1 MEHRQHEHKSISER
15 WIDIINPSQAELD
28 ELSSRYK
35 LHPNAV
41 QDCLKPDHLPKY
53 EEIDQTKFIVSRI
66 YDINQ
71 STDADTIQEVSR
83 KISIFITQDT
93 IITIHRTD
101 QPILSEIRHQYID
114 SLRCTDLNQL
124 LMIILNKVL
133 LSYEQP
139 ALKLNDEIDFYEN
152 KIFLK
157 NKLPSLLKN
166 LYRIKR
172 KVSVNRRIL
181 TLTKDIINKLEIEN
195 RKNVMY
201 RELQDTY
208 VQQETIYDQLNDDI
222 NNVLQLYLSIS
233 SQKTNEVIR
242 VLTIFSVFFMPLTF
256 IVGIYGMNFHYMPE
270 LEWKFGYLFSIVIMI
285 AVTLIIYLWFKRKDL
300 L

>member
-1 MEHRQHEHKSISER
+1 MEHHQHEHKSIADR
-15 WIDIINPSQAELD
+15 WIDITNPSQAELD
-28 ELSSRYK
+28 ELSSKYK

-66 YDINQ
+66 YDIHQ

-83 KISIFITQDT
+83 KISIFITHDT
-93 IITIHRTD
+93 IITIHRTE
-101 QPILSEIRHQYID
+101 QTVLSDIRHQYID
-114 SLRCTDLNQL
+114 SLRCTDINQL
-124 LMIILNKVL
+124 LMIILIKVL
-133 LSYEQP
+133 LSYEAP

-181 TLTKDIINKLEIEN
+181 TLTKDIINKLEVEN
-195 RKNVMY
+195 RKNAMF
-201 RELQDTY
+201 REMSDTY
-208 VQQETIYDQLNDDI
+208 VQQDTIYDQLNDDI

-270 LEWKFGYLFSIVIMI
+270 LEWKFGYLFSILIMI
-285 AVTLIIYLWFKRKDL
+285 VVTVIIYLWFKKKDWL
-300 L
+300 

>member
-15 WIDIINPSQAELD
+15 WIDITNPSQAELD
-28 ELSSRYK
+28 ELSSKYN

-83 KISIFITQDT
+83 KISIFITHDT
-93 IITIHRTD
+93 IITIHRTE
-101 QPILSEIRHQYID
+101 QTVLSDIRHQYID

-181 TLTKDIINKLEIEN
+181 TLTKDIINKLESDN
-195 RKNVMY
+195 HKNVMY

-270 LEWKFGYLFSIVIMI
+270 LEWKFGYLFSMLIMI
-285 AVTLIIYLWFKRKDL
+285 AVTVIIFLWFKRKDWL
-300 L
+300 

>member
-1 MEHRQHEHKSISER
+1 
-15 WIDIINPSQAELD
+15 
-28 ELSSRYK
+28 
-35 LHPNAV
+35 
-41 QDCLKPDHLPKY
+41 
-53 EEIDQTKFIVSRI
+53 
-66 YDINQ
+66 
-71 STDADTIQEVSR
+71 
-83 KISIFITQDT
+83 
-93 IITIHRTD
+93 
-101 QPILSEIRHQYID
+101 
-114 SLRCTDLNQL
+114 
-124 LMIILNKVL
+124 MIILIKVL
-133 LSYEQP
+133 LSYEAP

-181 TLTKDIINKLEIEN
+181 TLTKDIINKLEVEN
-195 RKNVMY
+195 RKNAMF
-201 RELQDTY
+201 REMSDTY
-208 VQQETIYDQLNDDI
+208 VQQDTIYDQLNDDI

-270 LEWKFGYLFSIVIMI
+270 LEWKFGYLFSILIMI
-285 AVTLIIYLWFKRKDL
+285 AVTVIIYLWFKKKDWL
-300 L
+300 

>member
-15 WIDIINPSQAELD
+15 WIDITNPSQAELD
-28 ELSSRYK
+28 ELSTKYN

-53 EEIDQTKFIVSRI
+53 EEIEQSKFIVSRI
-66 YDINQ
+66 YDANQ
-71 STDADTIQEVSR
+71 SSDADTIQEVSR
-83 KISIFITQDT
+83 KISIFITHDT
-93 IITIHRTD
+93 LITIHRTD
-101 QPILSEIRHQYID
+101 QTILSDIRHHYID
-114 SLRCTDLNQL
+114 SLRCTDINQL

-181 TLTKDIINKLEIEN
+181 TLTKDIINKLESDN
-195 RKNVMY
+195 HKNVMY

-270 LEWKFGYLFSIVIMI
+270 LEWKFGYLFSMLIMI
-285 AVTLIIYLWFKRKDL
+285 AVTVIIYLWFKRKDWL
-300 L
+300 

>member
-15 WIDIINPSQAELD
+15 WIDITNPSQAELD
-28 ELSSRYK
+28 ELSSKYK

-53 EEIDQTKFIVSRI
+53 EEIEQSKFIVSRI

-71 STDADTIQEVSR
+71 SSDADTIQEVSR
-83 KISIFITQDT
+83 KVSIFITHDT
-93 IITIHRTD
+93 IITIHRTE
-101 QPILSEIRHQYID
+101 QTVLSEIRHQYID
-114 SLRCTDLNQL
+114 SLRCTDINQL

-133 LSYEQP
+133 LSYETP

-195 RKNVMY
+195 HKNVMY

-285 AVTLIIYLWFKRKDL
+285 AVTLIIYLWFKKKDWL
-300 L
+300 

>member
-15 WIDIINPSQAELD
+15 WIDITNPTQAELD
-28 ELSSRYK
+28 ELSSKYK

-53 EEIDQTKFIVSRI
+53 EEIEQSKFIVSRI

-71 STDADTIQEVSR
+71 SSDADTIQEVSR
-83 KISIFITQDT
+83 KVSIFITHDI
-93 IITIHRTD
+93 IITIHRTE
-101 QPILSEIRHQYID
+101 QPVLSEIRHQYID
-114 SLRCTDLNQL
+114 SLRCTEINQL

-133 LSYEQP
+133 LSYESP

-157 NKLPSLLKN
+157 NKLPNLLKN

-195 RKNVMY
+195 HKNVMY

-256 IVGIYGMNFHYMPE
+256 IVGIYGMNFHFMPE
-270 LEWKFGYLFSIVIMI
+270 LEWKFGYLFSILIMV
-285 AVTLIIYLWFKRKDL
+285 AVTVIIYLWFKKKDWL
-300 L
+300 

>member
-1 MEHRQHEHKSISER
+1 MEHHQHEHKSIADR
-15 WIDIINPSQAELD
+15 WIDITNPSQAELD
-28 ELSSRYK
+28 ELSSKYK

-66 YDINQ
+66 YDIHQ

-83 KISIFITQDT
+83 KISIFITHDT
-93 IITIHRTD
+93 IITIHRTE
-101 QPILSEIRHQYID
+101 QTVLSDIRHQYID
-114 SLRCTDLNQL
+114 SLRCTDINQL
-124 LMIILNKVL
+124 LMIILIKVL
-133 LSYEQP
+133 LSYEAP

-181 TLTKDIINKLEIEN
+181 TLTKDIINKLEVEN
-195 RKNVMY
+195 RKNAMF
-201 RELQDTY
+201 REMSDTY
-208 VQQETIYDQLNDDI
+208 VQQDTIYDQLNDDI

-270 LEWKFGYLFSIVIMI
+270 LEWKFGYLFSILIMI
-285 AVTLIIYLWFKRKDL
+285 AVTVIIYLWFKKKDWL
-300 L
+300 

>member
-1 MEHRQHEHKSISER
+1 MEHHQHEHKSISER
-15 WIDIINPSQAELD
+15 WIDITNPTQAELD
-28 ELSSRYK
+28 ELSSKYK

-66 YDINQ
+66 YDFNQ
-71 STDADTIQEVSR
+71 GADADTIQEVSR

-93 IITIHRTD
+93 IITIHRTA
-101 QPILSEIRHQYID
+101 QPVLTEIKQTYVD
-114 SLRCTDLNQL
+114 SLRCTDINQL
-124 LMIILNKVL
+124 LMIILIKVL
-133 LSYEQP
+133 LSYEVP

-157 NKLPSLLKN
+157 NKLPNLLKN

-181 TLTKDIINKLEIEN
+181 TLTKDIINKLEVEN
-195 RKNVMY
+195 HKNAMF
-201 RELQDTY
+201 REMSDTY
-208 VQQETIYDQLNDDI
+208 IQQDTIYDQLNDDI

-256 IVGIYGMNFHYMPE
+256 IVGIYGMNFHFMPE
-270 LEWKFGYLFSIVIMI
+270 LEWKFGYLFSIMIMI
-285 AVTLIIYLWFKRKDL
+285 AVTLIIYLWFKKKDWL
-300 L
+300 

>member
-1 MEHRQHEHKSISER
+1 MEHHQHEHKSIAER
-15 WIDIINPSQAELD
+15 WIDITNPSQAELD
-28 ELSSRYK
+28 ELSSKYK

-66 YDINQ
+66 YDIHQ

-83 KISIFITQDT
+83 KISIFITHDT
-93 IITIHRTD
+93 IITIHRTE
-101 QPILSEIRHQYID
+101 QTVLSDIRHQYID
-114 SLRCTDLNQL
+114 SLRCTDINQL
-124 LMIILNKVL
+124 LMIILIKVL
-133 LSYEQP
+133 LSYEAP

-181 TLTKDIINKLEIEN
+181 TLTKDIINKLEVEN
-195 RKNVMY
+195 RKNAMF
-201 RELQDTY
+201 REMSDTY
-208 VQQETIYDQLNDDI
+208 VQQDTIYDQLNDDI

-270 LEWKFGYLFSIVIMI
+270 LEWKFGYLFSILIMI
-285 AVTLIIYLWFKRKDL
+285 AVTVIIYLWFKKKDWL
-300 L
+300 

>member
-1 MEHRQHEHKSISER
+1 MEHRHHENRNISDQ
-15 WIDIINPSQAELD
+15 WIDITNPTQSELD
-28 ELSSRYK
+28 ELSLKYK

-83 KISIFITQDT
+83 KISIFITHDK
-93 IITIHRTD
+93 IITIHRTE
-101 QPILSEIRHQYID
+101 QPILNEIKQHYVD
-114 SLRCTDLNQL
+114 NFRCSDINQL
-124 LMIILNKVL
+124 LLIILNKVV
-133 LSYEQP
+133 LSYESP
-139 ALKLNDEIDFYEN
+139 AMKLNDEIDFYEN

-157 NKLPSLLKN
+157 NKLPNLLKN

-181 TLTKDIINKLEIEN
+181 TLTKDVINKLEADN
-195 RKNVMY
+195 RKNVLY
-201 RELQDTY
+201 RELIDTY
-208 VQQETIYDQLNDDI
+208 VQQDTIYDQLNDDI

-270 LEWKFGYLFSIVIMI
+270 LEWKFGYFYSIVIMI
-285 AVTLIIYLWFKRKDL
+285 AITLIIYWWFKRKDWL
-300 L
+300 

>member
-1 MEHRQHEHKSISER
+1 MEHRHHEHKNISEN
-15 WIDIINPSQAELD
+15 WIDITNPSQIELD
-28 ELSSRYK
+28 ELSTKYK

-53 EEIDQTKFIVSRI
+53 EEIDQSKFIVSRI
-66 YDINQ
+66 YDSNQ
-71 STDADTIQEVSR
+71 SSDADTIQEVSR
-83 KISIFITQDT
+83 KISIFITHDT
-93 IITIHRTD
+93 IITVHRTE
-101 QPILSEIRHQYID
+101 QPVLSEIKQTYVD
-114 SLRCTDLNQL
+114 TLRCNDINQL

-133 LSYEQP
+133 LSYEAP

-157 NKLPSLLKN
+157 NKLPNLLKN

-181 TLTKDIINKLEIEN
+181 TLTKDIINKLEADN
-195 RKNVMY
+195 HKNAMY
-201 RELQDTY
+201 REMLDTY
-208 VQQETIYDQLNDDI
+208 VQQDTIYDQLNDDI

-270 LEWKFGYLFSIVIMI
+270 LEWKFGYLFSILIMI
-285 AVTLIIYLWFKRKDL
+285 AVTLIIYLWFKKKDWL
-300 L
+300 

>member
-1 MEHRQHEHKSISER
+1 MEHRHHENRSISED
-15 WIDIINPSQAELD
+15 WIDITNPTQSELE
-28 ELSSRYK
+28 ELSLKYK

-66 YDINQ
+66 YDFNQ
-71 STDADTIQEVSR
+71 SSDADTIQEVSR
-83 KISIFITQDT
+83 KISIFVTNDKV
-93 IITIHRTD
+93 ITIHRTE
-101 QPILSEIRHQYID
+101 QKILNEVKQHYVD
-114 SLRCTDLNQL
+114 TLRCTDTNQL
-124 LMIILNKVL
+124 LLIILNKVL
-133 LSYEQP
+133 LSYEVP
-139 ALKLNDEIDFYEN
+139 AMKLNDEIDFYEN

-157 NKLPSLLKN
+157 NKLPNLLKN

-181 TLTKDIINKLEIEN
+181 TLTKDVINKLEADN
-195 RKNVMY
+195 RKNILY
-201 RELQDTY
+201 RELLDTY
-208 VQQETIYDQLNDDI
+208 IQQDTIYDQLNDDI

-270 LEWKFGYLFSIVIMI
+270 LEWKFGYFYSIIIMI
-285 AVTLIIYLWFKRKDL
+285 AITLIIYWWFKRKDWL
-300 L
+300 

>member
-1 MEHRQHEHKSISER
+1 MEHLQHQHKKISVQ
-15 WIDIINPSQAELD
+15 WIDITNPSQSELE
-28 ELSSRYK
+28 ELSAKYK

-53 EEIDQTKFIVSRI
+53 EEIDQIKFIVSRI
-66 YDINQ
+66 YDLNQ
-71 STDADTIQEVSR
+71 SADADTIQEVSR
-83 KISIFITQDT
+83 KISIFLTHDT

-101 QPILSEIRHQYID
+101 QPILSEIKQTYVD
-114 SLRCTDLNQL
+114 TFRCTDINQL

-133 LSYEQP
+133 WSYEMP

-157 NKLPSLLKN
+157 KKLPNLLKN

-181 TLTKDIINKLEIEN
+181 TLTKDIINKLEADN
-195 RKNVMY
+195 RKNAMY
-201 RELQDTY
+201 REMLDTY
-208 VQQETIYDQLNDDI
+208 VQQDTVYDQLNDDI
-222 NNVLQLYLSIS
+222 NNLLQLYLSIS

-256 IVGIYGMNFHYMPE
+256 IVGIYGMNFQYMPE
-270 LEWKFGYLFSIVIMI
+270 LSWKFGYLFSIIIMI
-285 AVTLIIYLWFKRKDL
+285 IITLIIYVWFKKRDWL
-300 L
+300 